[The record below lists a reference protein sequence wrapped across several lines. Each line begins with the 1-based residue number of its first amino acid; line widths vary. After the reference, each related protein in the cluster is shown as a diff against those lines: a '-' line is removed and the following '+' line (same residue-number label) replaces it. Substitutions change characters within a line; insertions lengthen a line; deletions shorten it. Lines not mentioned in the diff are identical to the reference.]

1 MCEFDGGVDMN
12 LQEFKF
18 QEFAEVDFPPPKG
31 ALPGPPG
38 GYVYVFFWANKNVE
52 IPFYVG
58 ETARLSGRMNDYAIA
73 SFSACTDFQVGEAAR
88 YLRDVKNCRIVV
100 KYKPSAEREKEEKY
114 LTRELTLAGIR
125 LLKCLPSYNY
135 RDSDSGEERAV
146 VQRFC
151 NMLISRG
158 NLD

>member
-1 MCEFDGGVDMN
+1 MKLE
-12 LQEFKF
+12 EFKF
-18 QEFAEVDFPPPKG
+18 REFAEVDFPPPEG
-31 ALPGPPG
+31 TLPGPPG
-38 GYVYVFFWANKNVE
+38 GYVYVFFWVNKNAE

-58 ETARLSGRMNDYAIA
+58 ETARLSGRVNDYAIA

-88 YLRDVKNCRIVV
+88 YLKEVKNYRIIVR
-100 KYKPSAEREKEEKY
+100 YKQSAEREKEEKY

-125 LLKCLPSYNY
+125 LLKCLPSYDY
-135 RDSDSGEERAV
+135 RNSDPDEERAV

-151 NMLISRG
+151 NMLISLG

>member
-1 MCEFDGGVDMN
+1 MGMN
-12 LQEFKF
+12 LKGFEFH
-18 QEFAEVDFPPPKG
+18 EFAEVDFPPPKG
-31 ALPGPPG
+31 VLPGPPD
-38 GYVYVFFWANKNVE
+38 GYIYVFFWTNKNVDV
-52 IPFYVG
+52 PFYVG

-88 YLRDVKNCRIVV
+88 YLKEVKNCRIFVR
-100 KYKPSAEREKEEKY
+100 YRRSEEREKEEKY
-114 LTRELTLAGIR
+114 LTRELTLAGVR

-135 RDSDSGEERAV
+135 RDSDQSEERTV

-151 NMLISRG
+151 DMLISLG